1 MAHNIIAEKKH
12 IVQSDSAAAEE
23 LFTGKSQSRSQSKPK
38 FRTVILDESHYIKSE
53 KTKRA
58 IAARSK
64 KIFIDIDD
72 FFLRDPNRGAL
83 SRPNDS
89 S

>member
-12 IVQSDSAAAEE
+12 LVQSDAAAAEE
-23 LFTGKSQSRSQSKPK
+23 LFTGKSQSKSQSKPK
-38 FRTVILDESHYIKSE
+38 FRTIILDESHYIKSE

-64 KIFIDIDD
+64 KVFEILIFKKC
-72 FFLRDPNRGAL
+72 
-83 SRPNDS
+83 
-89 S
+89 

>member
-12 IVQSDSAAAEE
+12 LVQSDAAAAEE
-23 LFTGKSQSRSQSKPK
+23 LFTGKSQSKSQSKPK

-64 KIFIDIDD
+64 KMFIEILILKNVNSKIDTI
-72 FFLRDPNRGAL
+72 RSTL
-83 SRPNDS
+83 SI
-89 S
+89 